1 MAFKLIIDEL
11 DIEEIFDT
19 EQEAE
24 DYVDVVMSDMKTGAE
39 ILHMSNPG
47 DYPYE
52 NPDDF
57 DYEIEEI

>member
-1 MAFKLIIDEL
+1 MAFKLTISEL

-24 DYVDVVMSDMKTGAE
+24 DYVDVVSSDMSTGAE

-47 DYPYE
+47 DYPFE
-52 NPDDF
+52 EAEGF